1 MRRREL
7 LVGSLGLFLGAGVL
21 PALATNA
28 NSRKVLILIEL
39 QGANDGLNTVIPY
52 SNDRYYSLRPNIG
65 IEKTRVLD
73 LNGEQGLHPSL
84 SGLRNLYER
93 GVVKIFQNVGYPNQ
107 IQSHFRSIEVWERG
121 GDGNGNGR
129 DGWFVNAARNSTIN
143 NQYEAP
149 GIYLGG
155 TPDIFHGGIGYLGS
169 ASFMDVK
176 QPSRDTMLAQA
187 TDSPSMLSRIS
198 RKRQDNLEKN
208 EKISKKLKNA
218 QRIAFGG
225 SNLAN
230 QLGRVCELLSAD
242 VRAPIF
248 KVSIGSFDTHAGQNN
263 THRKLLKALDDAI
276 SKTVATL
283 DSLGIWDDVAIMT
296 YSEFGRRAK
305 ENGARGTDHGT
316 AAPHFLISKSL
327 GSGIVGGFP
336 DLERLKNGDLQYEID
351 YRAMYNYVLK
361 ENFGLT
367 TNPFNDYD
375 LPPPA

>member
-7 LVGSLGLFLGAGVL
+7 LAGSLGLFLGAGVL
-21 PALATNA
+21 PALALNG
-28 NSRKVLILIEL
+28 NSRSVLILIEL
-39 QGANDGLNTVIPY
+39 QGANDGLNTVVPY

-84 SGLRNLYER
+84 RGLRDLYER

-129 DGWFVNAARNSTIN
+129 DGWFVNAVRNSTLN
-143 NQYEAP
+143 DRYEAP

-169 ASFMDVK
+169 ASFVDSGH
-176 QPSRDTMLAQA
+176 QGRDSMLVRSNDA
-187 TDSPSMLSRIS
+187 PSMLSRIS
-198 RKRQDNLEKN
+198 RKRQDDLQKN

-225 SNLAN
+225 SNLAS
-230 QLGRVCELLSAD
+230 QLGRICELLSAD
-242 VRAPIF
+242 IRAPVF
-248 KVSIGSFDTHAGQNN
+248 KVSIGGFDTHAGQNN

-283 DSLGIWDDVAIMT
+283 DSLGVWDDVAIMT

-336 DLERLKNGDLQYEID
+336 DLERLKNGDLRFEVD
-351 YRAMYNYVLK
+351 YRAMYNYVLEK
-361 ENFGLT
+361 SFGLSV
-367 TNPFNDYD
+367 NPFSEYR
-375 LPPPA
+375 LPAV

>member
-1 MRRREL
+1 MRRRDL
-7 LVGSLGLFLGAGVL
+7 LAGSLGVFLGAGIL
-21 PALATNA
+21 PAFALNG
-28 NSRKVLILIEL
+28 NSRRVLILIEL

-65 IEKTRVLD
+65 IEKAKVLD

-84 SGLRNLYER
+84 SGVRDLYEQ
-93 GVVKIFQNVGYPNQ
+93 GMVKIFQNVGYPNQ

-121 GDGNGNGR
+121 GDGSGNGR
-129 DGWFVNAARNSTIN
+129 DGWFVNAARNSTLN
-143 NQYEAP
+143 DKYEAP

-169 ASFMDVK
+169 VSISDSGHR
-176 QPSRDTMLAQA
+176 SRDSMLEQS
-187 TDSPSMLSRIS
+187 DDVPSMLSRIS
-198 RKRQDNLEKN
+198 RKRQDDLEKN

-225 SNLAN
+225 SSLAN

-242 VRAPIF
+242 VRAPVF

-263 THRKLLKALDDAI
+263 THRKLLKALDHAI
-276 SKTVATL
+276 SRTVSTL
-283 DSLGIWDDVAIMT
+283 DSLGIWDEVAIMT

-336 DLERLKNGDLQYEID
+336 DLERLKNGDLQFEID

-361 ENFGLT
+361 ENFGLS

-375 LPPPA
+375 LPPA

>member
-1 MRRREL
+1 MRRRDL
-7 LVGSLGLFLGAGVL
+7 LVGSLGLFLGGGFL
-21 PALATNA
+21 PAFALNG
-28 NSRKVLILIEL
+28 NSRRVLILIEL

-65 IEKTRVLD
+65 IEKTQVLD

-84 SGLRNLYER
+84 SGIRNLYER
-93 GVVKIFQNVGYPNQ
+93 GAVKIFQNVGYPNQ

-129 DGWFVNAARNSTIN
+129 DGWFVNAARNSSLN
-143 NQYEAP
+143 DRYEAP

-169 ASFMDVK
+169 ASFADSGH
-176 QPSRDTMLAQA
+176 QGRDSMLVRSND
-187 TDSPSMLSRIS
+187 TPSMLSRIS
-198 RKRQDNLEKN
+198 RKRQDDLEKN

-230 QLGRVCELLSAD
+230 QLGRICELLSAD
-242 VRAPIF
+242 VRAPVF
-248 KVSIGSFDTHAGQNN
+248 KVSIGGFDTHAGQSN

-283 DSLGIWDDVAIMT
+283 DSLGVWDDVAIMT
-296 YSEFGRRAK
+296 YSEFGRRAR

-336 DLERLKNGDLQYEID
+336 DLERLKNGDLRFEID
-351 YRAMYNYVLK
+351 YRAMYNYVLN
-361 ENFGLT
+361 ENFGLR
-367 TNPFNDYD
+367 TNPFSEYG
-375 LPPPA
+375 LPSA

>member
-1 MRRREL
+1 ML
-7 LVGSLGLFLGAGVL
+7 TGAWIL
-21 PALATNA
+21 PALALNG
-28 NSRKVLILIEL
+28 NGRRVLILIEL

-65 IEKTRVLD
+65 IEKNKVLD
-73 LNGEQGLHPSL
+73 LDGEQGFHPSL
-84 SGLRNLYER
+84 AGLRHLYER

-129 DGWFVNAARNSTIN
+129 DGWFVNAVRNSALN
-143 NQYEAP
+143 NRYEAP

-155 TPDIFHGGIGYLGS
+155 TSDIFHGGIGYLGS
-169 ASFMDVK
+169 ASFADSGH
-176 QPSRDTMLAQA
+176 QGRDSMVVRSNNA
-187 TDSPSMLSRIS
+187 PSMLSRIS
-198 RKRQDNLEKN
+198 RKRQDDFEKN

-230 QLGRVCELLSAD
+230 QLGRICELLSAD
-242 VRAPIF
+242 IRAPVF
-248 KVSIGSFDTHAGQNN
+248 KVSIGGFDTHAGQNN

-276 SKTVATL
+276 SKTVTTL
-283 DSLGIWDDVAIMT
+283 DSLGVWDDVAIMT

-336 DLERLKNGDLQYEID
+336 DLERLKNGDLRFEVD
-351 YRAMYNYVLK
+351 YRAMYNYVLEK
-361 ENFGLT
+361 SFGLSA
-367 TNPFNDYD
+367 NPFSEYR
-375 LPPPA
+375 LPSV

>member
-1 MRRREL
+1 MRRRDL
-7 LVGSLGLFLGAGVL
+7 LAGSLAVFLGAGVL
-21 PALATNA
+21 PAFALNG
-28 NSRKVLILIEL
+28 NSRRVLILIEL

-65 IEKTRVLD
+65 IEKTKVLD

-84 SGLRNLYER
+84 SGVRNLYEQ
-93 GVVKIFQNVGYPNQ
+93 GAVKIFQNVGYPNQ

-121 GDGNGNGR
+121 GDGSGNGR
-129 DGWFVNAARNSTIN
+129 DGWFVNAARSSTLN
-143 NQYEAP
+143 ENYEAP

-155 TPDIFHGGIGYLGS
+155 TPDIFKGGIGYLGS
-169 ASFMDVK
+169 VSFSDSGHR
-176 QPSRDTMLAQA
+176 SRDSMLEQS
-187 TDSPSMLSRIS
+187 DDVPSMLSRIS
-198 RKRQDNLEKN
+198 RKRQDDLGKN

-225 SNLAN
+225 SSLAN

-242 VRAPIF
+242 VRAPVF

-263 THRKLLKALDDAI
+263 THRKLLKALDHAI
-276 SKTVATL
+276 SKTVSTL
-283 DSLGIWDDVAIMT
+283 DSLGIWDEVAIMT

-336 DLERLKNGDLQYEID
+336 DLERLKNGDLQFKID

-361 ENFGLT
+361 ENFGLS

-375 LPPPA
+375 LPPA

>member
-1 MRRREL
+1 MRRRDL
-7 LVGSLGLFLGAGVL
+7 LAGSLAVFLGVGAL
-21 PALATNA
+21 PAFALNG
-28 NSRKVLILIEL
+28 NSRRVLILIEL

-65 IEKTRVLD
+65 IEKTKVLD

-84 SGLRNLYER
+84 SGVRDLYEQ
-93 GVVKIFQNVGYPNQ
+93 GAVKIFQNVGYPNQ

-121 GDGNGNGR
+121 GDGSGNGR
-129 DGWFVNAARNSTIN
+129 DGWFVNAARSSTLN
-143 NQYEAP
+143 HKYEAP

-155 TPDIFHGGIGYLGS
+155 TPDIFYGGTGYLGS
-169 ASFMDVK
+169 VSFSDSGHR
-176 QPSRDTMLAQA
+176 SRDSMLEQS
-187 TDSPSMLSRIS
+187 DDVPSMLSRIS
-198 RKRQDNLEKN
+198 RKRQDDLEKN
-208 EKISKKLKNA
+208 ERISKKLKNA

-225 SNLAN
+225 SSLAN

-242 VRAPIF
+242 VRAPVF

-263 THRKLLKALDDAI
+263 THRKLLKALDHAI

-283 DSLGIWDDVAIMT
+283 DSLGIWDEVAIMT

-327 GSGIVGGFP
+327 GSGIVGGIP
-336 DLERLKNGDLQYEID
+336 DLERLKNGDLQFQID
-351 YRAMYNYVLK
+351 YRAMYNYVLTK
-361 ENFGLT
+361 NFALAA
-367 TNPFNDYD
+367 NPFDEYG
-375 LPPPA
+375 LPPV